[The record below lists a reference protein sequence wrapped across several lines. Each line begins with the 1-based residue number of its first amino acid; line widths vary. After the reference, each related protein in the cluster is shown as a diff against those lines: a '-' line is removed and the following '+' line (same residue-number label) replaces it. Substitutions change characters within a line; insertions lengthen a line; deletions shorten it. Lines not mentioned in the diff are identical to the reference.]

1 MAMAGPSFTLNPI
14 DNTMPEQVPEPS
26 SSSSQVLLSRA
37 HLSCDNRSRL
47 KHHHIEQLPEEHMES
62 PRTAGIKVRDF
73 ACELMPSSGKA
84 TEVFDP

>member
-37 HLSCDNRSRL
+37 HLSCDNRNRL
-47 KHHHIEQLPEEHMES
+47 KHRHIEQLPEEHMES
-62 PRTAGIKVRDF
+62 LHTAGIKVRDF
-73 ACELMPSSGKA
+73 ACELMH
-84 TEVFDP
+84 